1 MKQPNSKNYIGN
13 PMGYFND
20 KAQYGKETAPSNFD
34 PIKLMKEAGDASRSR
49 RQDRLDAKLARKDT
63 RREIAGVNSD
73 IAREKSDRR
82 TSRKQNRFYN
92 NQ

>member
-1 MKQPNSKNYIGN
+1 MKKPNSKSYIGN
-13 PMGYFND
+13 PLGYFND
-20 KAQYGKETAPSNFD
+20 KAQYGKQTASSNFD
-34 PIKLMKEAGDASRSR
+34 PI
-49 RQDRLDAKLARKDT
+49 
-63 RREIAGVNSD
+63 D